1 MITLILAIFIILFV
15 ILAVLSF
22 LSRKVP
28 ERGLINGRLSPCPES
43 PNCVCSEHQDK
54 YSVEPL
60 YFNDSSQKA
69 WERARNALQE
79 MGGKIEVDKKDYL
92 RAVFTTNIF
101 RFRDDVE
108 LRMEAEKSRIQI
120 RSSSRVGYSDFGQNR
135 KRAEKIRTQYNKKG

>member
-1 MITLILAIFIILFV
+1 MITLILAIFLILFV

-22 LSRKVP
+22 LSRKMP

-43 PNCVCSEHQDK
+43 PNCVCSEYQDK

-60 YFNDSSQKA
+60 YFNESSQKA
-69 WERARNALQE
+69 WERARNVLQE
-79 MGGKIEVDKKDYL
+79 MGGKIEVDKRGYL
-92 RAVFTTNIF
+92 RAVFTTRIF

-108 LRMEAEKSRIQI
+108 LRMETEKNRIHI

-135 KRAEKIRTQYNKKG
+135 KRVEKIRARFDQK